1 MQKKAMTLSD
11 LAKIVGVS
19 ESTVSRALNNSSLIS
34 EKTRL
39 HIQAKAKEYDFRINT
54 TARSLRLQ
62 KSNTIAVVLL
72 IGSQED
78 QSVSDPF
85 ILSILGVIADE
96 LTSRGYDML
105 LGTHRGSGSDWLTH
119 YFDSQRAD
127 GVIVFGQ
134 GDNEAEFARQLN
146 TSKPVVVWGAPSPT
160 QSYATVGT
168 DCVLGGKLATEHLLQ
183 QGCRRIAF
191 VGHMSYEISLRY
203 QGYCLAMTLAG
214 LAPQAAIDAHFTYK
228 GGFEAAQ
235 ALVAGGKTGFDG
247 IFAASDGIA
256 LGMIRAFAEQQLRVP
271 EDIAIVGYDDIP
283 VAAFM
288 QPTLSSIRQ
297 DTREGG
303 LQLVDTLFKLIN
315 KQSVASTLLE
325 TRLLVRD
332 SSRKQP

>member
-39 HIQAKAKEYDFRINT
+39 NIQAKAKEYDFKINT

-105 LGTHRGSGSDWLTH
+105 LGTHRGSGSDWLAH
-119 YFDSQRAD
+119 YFDSQKAD

-134 GDNEAEFARQLN
+134 GDNEAEFEKQL
-146 TSKPVVVWGAPSPT
+146 TSSKPVVVWGGPSPT
-160 QSYATVGT
+160 QSYVTVGT

-183 QGCRRIAF
+183 QGCRNIAF

-203 QGYCLAMTLAG
+203 QGYCLAMAEAG
-214 LAPQAAIDAHFTYK
+214 LTPRAAIDAHFTYK

-235 ALVAGGKTGFDG
+235 ALLVEGTSRFDG

-256 LGMIRAFAEQQLRVP
+256 LGMICAFTEHKLKIP
-271 EDIAIVGYDDIP
+271 EDIAIVGYDDIS

-288 QPTLSSIRQ
+288 QPALSTIRQ
-297 DTREGG
+297 DTQQGG
-303 LQLVDTLFKLIN
+303 IQLVDTLFKLIH
-315 KQSVASTLLE
+315 KEKTTSTLLE
-325 TRLLVRD
+325 TKLLVRD
-332 SSRKQP
+332 SSLKQP